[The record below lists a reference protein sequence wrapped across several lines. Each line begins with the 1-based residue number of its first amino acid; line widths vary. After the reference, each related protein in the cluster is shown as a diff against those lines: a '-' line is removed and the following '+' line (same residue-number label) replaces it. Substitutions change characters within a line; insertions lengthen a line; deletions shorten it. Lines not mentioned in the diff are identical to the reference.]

1 MTEQVTEGTKT
12 DAEPVFPD
20 HMAQV
25 TFETINELIANR
37 NTLVG
42 KINAVKGDRQTLSE
56 QLTESSTDPKAVE
69 ARKRRDEAQALLD
82 QAIMDL
88 HAAIQPEIESVL
100 SDSDGASASIEEEIK
115 EADSKIKPALTFFK
129 KMYDK
134 DDYKLSDHLLPLE
147 RLKGFSTRGAGSS
160 GRRVRGYTVDVT
172 VNGETTGF
180 DNLAGAAKFLSVDT
194 PKLQEAFFA
203 AAGNPEK
210 LKDAPDRVDFEVTY
224 TEEYDDGTSEV
235 VTAGIVATRSVDDD
249 ATDTEA
255 DAEATASE

>member
-1 MTEQVTEGTKT
+1 MTEQVAQGTST
-12 DAEPVFPD
+12 DEAPVFPD
-20 HMAQV
+20 QMAQV
-25 TFETINELIANR
+25 TFETINSLIAAR

-56 QLTESSTDPKAVE
+56 QLTESSTNPDAVE

-82 QAIMDL
+82 DAIMDL
-88 HAAIQPEIESVL
+88 HKAIQPEIEAVL
-100 SDSDGASASIEEEIK
+100 ADSDGASASIEEEIK
-115 EADSKIKPALTFFK
+115 EADAKIKPAMTFFK

-134 DDYKLSDHLLPLE
+134 DDNKLSEYLTPLE
-147 RLKGFSTRGAGSS
+147 RLKGFSTRGAGST
-160 GRRVRGYTVDVT
+160 GRRVRGYAADVT

-180 DNLAGAAKFLSVDT
+180 DNLAGAAKFLGVDT

-224 TEEYDDGTSEV
+224 TEEYEDGTSEV
-235 VTAGIVATRSVDDD
+235 VTAKIVATREAKAEDEVD
-249 ATDTEA
+249 E
-255 DAEATASE
+255 AEATEVE